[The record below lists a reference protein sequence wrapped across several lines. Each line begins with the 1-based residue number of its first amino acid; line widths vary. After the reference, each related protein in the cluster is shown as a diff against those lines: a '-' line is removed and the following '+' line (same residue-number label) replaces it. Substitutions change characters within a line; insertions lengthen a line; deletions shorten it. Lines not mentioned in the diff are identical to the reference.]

1 MLNVVAVVQ
10 FLESRIWFLL
20 NPALIRMP
28 LRKKSTMNEYEKIDN
43 MLFQLEYELLCLSLS
58 INLLSSFY
66 SVVLLCLWEGKSG
79 EGGTVLNIVGCPV
92 LNLVRTNQS
101 LSALSLSLSTQNMST
116 LFVILLCGDTETPA
130 ASERYTD
137 TGFVSHSSV
146 FHCHLP
152 ATSVMPVWGSQAC
165 NPEKLA
171 LEHMC

>member
-1 MLNVVAVVQ
+1 MLNVVAIVQ
-10 FLESRIWFLL
+10 FLESRIWFPL

-101 LSALSLSLSTQNMST
+101 LSALSLSFHTEHEYS
-116 LFVILLCGDTETPA
+116 LCD
-130 ASERYTD
+130 
-137 TGFVSHSSV
+137 SSV
-146 FHCHLP
+146 WRHRDPYCLWKVHWHWICLSFLSIPLP
-152 ATSVMPVWGSQAC
+152 PACYECNASMRITS
-165 NPEKLA
+165 L
-171 LEHMC
+171 